1 MDKFLELIKA
11 KKLQVDILKETI
23 DSFENELMMYHNKQ
37 NVIENKIFCLV
48 DESNNNA
55 NLIKK
60 IIGFPKFKK
69 NLIMAEILAILISG
83 IIFPIPIITF
93 LFLIKSEV
101 SIVIF
106 LTILLDLFVALEIY
120 FMGKNILNE
129 EKQKIQNFTIE
140 DLRERNN
147 NIEKEIGDLENQKI
161 NNNIVI
167 SNLMKKIEQ
176 NNLELSNLCK
186 DIIFVENIR
195 NESIERLCPEI
206 LDKQFAIEE
215 SNPAF
220 QKILSQG
227 KKD

>member
-1 MDKFLELIKA
+1 
-11 KKLQVDILKETI
+11 
-23 DSFENELMMYHNKQ
+23 
-37 NVIENKIFCLV
+37 
-48 DESNNNA
+48 
-55 NLIKK
+55 
-60 IIGFPKFKK
+60 
-69 NLIMAEILAILISG
+69 
-83 IIFPIPIITF
+83 
-93 LFLIKSEV
+93 
-101 SIVIF
+101 
-106 LTILLDLFVALEIY
+106 
-120 FMGKNILNE
+120 MGKNILNE